1 MTAEYELSASGKEY
15 LHAYL
20 LTGSLTQ
27 KLLQGPIGIGIG
39 LVFGYLYGM
48 LLHYL
53 PSRNA
58 VSMAGTE
65 KLQHLHE
72 GCSKSEWLKGGGR
85 QHFG

>member
-1 MTAEYELSASGKEY
+1 MNCLYACPWQGVLTCL
-15 LHAYL
+15 LVCL
-20 LTGSLTQ
+20 LTDPLLQ

-58 VSMAGTE
+58 VSMAATE
-65 KLQHLHE
+65 YLYARGVLIP
-72 GCSKSEWLKGGGR
+72 
-85 QHFG
+85 FMA